1 MEIRGVSST
10 TAVRPTAFQPTE
22 AGVAV
27 SSANSSQPA
36 PIQTGGTPAPTGAA
50 TATAT
55 GTEADKASGAGYI
68 SPYMR
73 YDQGARVAVL
83 YFRDFE
89 TGETQDQIPSQRV
102 VEEYRRAAGRLAQD
116 EQKKSAA
123 ATQMASGDAADP
135 SAGSSD
141 GTAGTASGTG
151 SAATRSTGGTG
162 SGGGTSLGVSFA
174 SATVSSGPAASASAP
189 SGVSTGTSP
198 ATGGFTPVVTAGGF
212 GGSPGGLVSVTV

>member
-22 AGVAV
+22 AGGVAV
-27 SSANSSQPA
+27 SSASSSQSA
-36 PIQTGGTPAPTGAA
+36 PIQTGGN
-50 TATAT
+50 AT
-55 GTEADKASGAGYI
+55 GTEAEKASGAGYI

-123 ATQMASGDAADP
+123 ATQTASGDAADP

-141 GTAGTASGTG
+141 KTAGTASGTG
-151 SAATRSTGGTG
+151 SATTRSTGGTG

-198 ATGGFTPVVTAGGF
+198 ATGGFTPVAAAGGF

>member
-22 AGVAV
+22 AGVPV
-27 SSANSSQPA
+27 SSANSSQSP
-36 PIQTGGTPAPTGAA
+36 PIQTGGT
-50 TATAT
+50 AT
-55 GTEADKASGAGYI
+55 GTEAEKASGVGYI

-83 YFRDFE
+83 YFRDFD

-116 EQKKSAA
+116 DQKKSAA
-123 ATQMASGDAADP
+123 ATQTASGGTTDP
-135 SAGSSD
+135 SAGSSE
-141 GTAGTASGTG
+141 GTAGPSSGAGPATARSAAGTG
-151 SAATRSTGGTG
+151 LGEA
-162 SGGGTSLGVSFA
+162 SLGISFA
-174 SATVSSGPAASASAP
+174 SGPTDGGPAS
-189 SGVSTGTSP
+189 STGTDT
-198 ATGGFTPVVTAGGF
+198 AAGGFTPAPAAGRF